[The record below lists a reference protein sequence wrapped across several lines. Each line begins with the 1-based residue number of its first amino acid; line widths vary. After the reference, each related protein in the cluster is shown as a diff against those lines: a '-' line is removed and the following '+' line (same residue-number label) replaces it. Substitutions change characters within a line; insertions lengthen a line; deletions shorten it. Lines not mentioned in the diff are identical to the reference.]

1 MEDHL
6 KKLREEETGEVDDDD
21 GAGWENWDVET
32 DSSDSESESGG
43 WIDVSS
49 EGGDLEVSDSED
61 EKEAPSVRAKE
72 PDEDAN
78 RTSTLATTKVRRM
91 SLLPTKDVDGG
102 GRF

>member
-6 KKLREEETGEVDDDD
+6 KKLREEETGEVDDDDD

-32 DSSDSESESGG
+32 DSSDSESEAEG

-61 EKEAPSVRAKE
+61 EKEPPSVRAKE

-78 RTSTLATTKVRRM
+78 RTSTLATTKVSRVSVGM
-91 SLLPTKDVDGG
+91 NDVDGC